1 MIAQRQVHPSRE
13 HEHRKPHL
21 TQEEG
26 GWVCGVYCAQAGPP
40 DDDPG
45 EHRRHD
51 PPSAEPEQR
60 AAETGEHDH
69 DEGSEAHGRGSL
81 RGCSTEEFRQA
92 EYGAGARLMAR
103 ETCLPARLKCLRE
116 SADMRSKKTDV
127 TPDKPS

>member
-45 EHRRHD
+45 DDLTDHRGHE

-69 DEGSEAHGRGSL
+69 DEGSETHGGAAYALAWRRLRSRRDLDACLTGIWLGSPAS
-81 RGCSTEEFRQA
+81 CSA
-92 EYGAGARLMAR
+92 KGG
-103 ETCLPARLKCLRE
+103 P
-116 SADMRSKKTDV
+116 RSV
-127 TPDKPS
+127 PI